1 MRLVRAVVV
10 AALSSLVVA
19 VASPAPAA
27 LAAPRPAAA
36 SASSVAVP
44 AAPTAPALPTDLPC
58 RKVARPFGLVPP
70 LGIGLPLG
78 LTSTCAGIRP
88 GTLVRTP
95 VGLCTLAFLFRGSD
109 GFRYMATAGHC
120 LLAGT
125 DEEEVTFPAGT
136 GPPARDA
143 SGALIG
149 TFVYAVEQED
159 RDFGLIRLQPEVPA
173 EAQVCHFGGPTGT
186 AEETNL
192 ATLGRLVQYG
202 QGRLFGEVVPA
213 RSEVVVASNDD
224 LVLSAGAAAPGDSG
238 SPLLTADGRA
248 VGVVVGTGPA
258 VLGVIGTGL
267 VFSTRLGPQ
276 LRRATELTGVGY
288 ELQTAQRR

>member
-27 LAAPRPAAA
+27 LAAPRPAAV
-36 SASSVAVP
+36 ASSVAVP
-44 AAPTAPALPTDLPC
+44 AAPTAPALLTDLPC

-125 DEEEVTFPAGT
+125 DQEEVTFEPGT
-136 GPPARDA
+136 GPPAKDA
-143 SGALIG
+143 AGGLIG
-149 TFVYAVEQED
+149 TFVYAVEQEV
-159 RDFGLIRLQPEVPA
+159 RDFALIRLEPGVPA
-173 EAQVCHFGGPTGT
+173 DPQVCHFGGPTGI
-186 AEETNL
+186 AEEPDLN
-192 ATLGRLVQYG
+192 TLGHLVQYG
-202 QGRLFGEVVPA
+202 QGRLFGQLVPA
-213 RSEVVVASNDD
+213 RSEVVVASNEEV
-224 LVLSAGAAAPGDSG
+224 VLSAGAAAPGDSG

-258 VLGVIGTGL
+258 ALGLVGTGV

-276 LRRATELTGVGY
+276 LRRASELTGITY
-288 ELQTAQRR
+288 ELQTARRL

>member
-1 MRLVRAVVV
+1 MRLVRAVVL

-27 LAAPRPAAA
+27 LATPRPAPAPA
-36 SASSVAVP
+36 PSVAAP
-44 AAPTAPALPTDLPC
+44 AAGTAPALPADLAC

-125 DEEEVTFPAGT
+125 DQEEVTFAPGT

-143 SGALIG
+143 AGGLIG
-149 TFVYAVEQED
+149 TFVYAVEQEV
-159 RDFGLIRLQPEVPA
+159 RDFALIRLEPEVPA
-173 EAQVCHFGGPTGT
+173 DPQVCHFGGPTGI
-186 AEETNL
+186 AEEPNL
-192 ATLGRLVQYG
+192 NTLGHLVQYG
-202 QGRLFGEVVPA
+202 QGRLFGQLVPG
-213 RSEVVVASNDD
+213 RSELVVASNEEV
-224 LVLSAGAAAPGDSG
+224 VLSAGAAAPGDSG
-238 SPLLTADGRA
+238 SPLLTSDGRA

-258 VLGVIGTGL
+258 ALGLVGTGV

-276 LRRATELTGVGY
+276 LRRASELTGITY
-288 ELQTAQRR
+288 ELQTARRL